1 MVIAFAFLPK
11 MVTFATKLIFMAK
24 TSDLSQGNFIRFN
37 GELMKIVE
45 LQHRTPGNL
54 RAFYQAVMRN
64 VRTGRQLENR
74 FRPDEE
80 VDLVRVEMRTMQY
93 LYREGEDFICMD
105 NDTYEQIP
113 VAASIIG
120 DAAKYIKENTSV
132 DMAFN
137 GDDVIFVQPPKHV
150 ELEVTYTEPGVR
162 GDTATRTLKP
172 AKVETGAEVMIPL
185 FVNTGEIIRVDTTTG
200 EYMER
205 VK

>member
-1 MVIAFAFLPK
+1 
-11 MVTFATKLIFMAK
+11 MAK
-24 TSDLSQGNFIRFN
+24 TSDLSVGNFIRFN
-37 GELMKIVE
+37 GDLMKVVE

-54 RAFYQAVMRN
+54 RAFYQAVMRS
-64 VRTGRQLENR
+64 VRTGKQIENR

-80 VDLVRVEMRTMQY
+80 VDLVRVEMRPMQY
-93 LYREGEDFICMD
+93 LYREGESFICMD
-105 NDTYEQIP
+105 TETYDQIP
-113 VAASIIG
+113 VEETIIG
-120 DAAKYIKENTSV
+120 DAAKYIKENTIV

-150 ELEVTYTEPGVR
+150 ELEITYTEPGVR

-172 AKVETGAEVMIPL
+172 AKVETGADVMIPL
-185 FVNTGEIIRVDTTTG
+185 FVNTGEIIRIDTTTG